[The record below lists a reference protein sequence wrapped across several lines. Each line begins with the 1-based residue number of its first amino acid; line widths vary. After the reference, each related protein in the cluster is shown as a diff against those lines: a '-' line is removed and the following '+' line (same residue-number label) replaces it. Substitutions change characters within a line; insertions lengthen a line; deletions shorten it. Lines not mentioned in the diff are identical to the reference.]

1 MVLVF
6 LILALICA
14 LLATAS
20 VATGRLNLLALAFV
34 FYLLAVLTPI
44 VEAAT

>member
-14 LLATAS
+14 VLATAS
-20 VATGRLNLLALAFV
+20 VALGRLNLLALAFV
-34 FYLLAVLTPI
+34 FYLLAVLVP
-44 VEAAT
+44 VVDAAV

>member
-20 VATGRLNLLALAFV
+20 IALGRLNLLALAFV
-34 FYLLAVLTPI
+34 FFLLAVLTPI